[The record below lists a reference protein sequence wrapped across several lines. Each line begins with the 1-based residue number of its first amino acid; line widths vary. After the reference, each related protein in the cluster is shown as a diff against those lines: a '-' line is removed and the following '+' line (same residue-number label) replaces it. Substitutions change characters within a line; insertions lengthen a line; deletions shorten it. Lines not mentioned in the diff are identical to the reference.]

1 MDAGGYA
8 AWAAAVTS
16 AATLVVT
23 TVVGGRREK
32 RQWAREALT
41 DAFVAFLAASW
52 QHSDLAKASATPP
65 DASSDTSSDASSDTS
80 SDTSFDA
87 SFDASSAEAM
97 DRQYGEMRN
106 QLTRLRLLSP
116 PDVVRA
122 GEALLRLQ
130 RGVRKAGSASERA
143 EALAAA
149 SMGRHDVVAAAQKAM
164 GLRRTRGAAPREP
177 RELRR
182 ASTAPG
188 LPDPRQPLG
197 APRTRADENA

>member
-52 QHSDLAKASATPP
+52 KHSDLAKVSATPP
-65 DASSDTSSDASSDTS
+65 DI
-80 SDTSFDA
+80 
-87 SFDASSAEAM
+87 SSAEAM
-97 DRQYGEMRN
+97 DGQYGEMRN

-122 GEALLRLQ
+122 GETLLRLQ
-130 RGVRKAGSASERA
+130 RRVKDAGSASERA
-143 EALAAA
+143 EALSAA
-149 SMGRHDVVAAAQKAM
+149 STGRHDMVSAAQKAM
-164 GLRRTRGAAPREP
+164 GLRRPWGAMPRG
-177 RELRR
+177 RR
-182 ASTAPG
+182 ASTVPG
-188 LPDPRQPLG
+188 LPEPRQPSDS
-197 APRTRADENA
+197 ARTRADEFP